1 VRGGATLTRT
11 GAAQTRAPARQ
22 ITTPSTPSEEP
33 GACLLRRFA
42 AALLATPI
50 LVAIYLQLLLR
61 RSVAARVGLLLG
73 VGALLGVA
81 GFGALAADETTAL
94 PPSDASA
101 IVPSAEFRTTLR
113 TGQGLKEPVVLDFSA
128 PMDEVSV
135 ASALTVDPPTPIE
148 LSWAPEGDH
157 LTVAPSAGW
166 APGTYVV
173 VTVGATA
180 RDRSG
185 NALGTPARAA
195 FLSRAAATARFTAP
209 DASDGRVPPRTTF
222 VVTVEGDVDP
232 TVLAEAVRVEPVV
245 AGHVAVTKEADP
257 ATPTSSPR
265 FRAVFVPTGP
275 LALDTAY
282 TVTLAPSV
290 KDREGVDVAAP
301 EPLTVRTVAAPAVV
315 RFRPVGSATD
325 VAIGANV
332 SVRFDQAMDRAA
344 TERAFRVT
352 AAGKPVTGTFSWAE
366 DDHVLVLDPAADL
379 AQGIRVELR
388 VTTEARSA
396 AGVPLVAER
405 AVSFATVPKPTPKPK
420 AAAPAPR
427 SSSSSSS
434 GSSGGSVGGGS
445 WAAVETYYL
454 KLMNCTRTGGWVTSS
469 GACSSPGGRNVAPL
483 KLDAGISSKVSRPYA
498 KLLATRGACSHFIG
512 GGPNDRLRR
521 AGYTSYRWGENIGC
535 RSGNPYAA
543 VLGSHL
549 FYQSEKS
556 YNGGHYVNLMN
567 AKYDRAGI
575 GVWVASGRVRLVIDF
590 YHP

>member
-1 VRGGATLTRT
+1 
-11 GAAQTRAPARQ
+11 
-22 ITTPSTPSEEP
+22 
-33 GACLLRRFA
+33 LRRFA
-42 AALLATPI
+42 VALLAAPV
-50 LVAIYLQLLLR
+50 LVAIYLQLLMR

-94 PPSDASA
+94 PPGNASA
-101 IVPSAEFRTTLR
+101 VLPSAEFRTLR
-113 TGQGLKEPVVLDFSA
+113 TGQALSEPVVLDFSA
-128 PMDEVSV
+128 PMDEASV
-135 ASALTVDPPTPIE
+135 ASALTVDPPIPVE
-148 LSWAPEGDH
+148 LSWTPEADH
-157 LTVAPSAGW
+157 LTVKPSVGW
-166 APGTYVV
+166 TPGTYVV

-180 RDRSG
+180 RDRGG

-195 FLSRAAATARFTAP
+195 FLSRAAASARLTAP
-209 DASDGRVPPRTTF
+209 DASDGLVPPRTTF

-232 TVLAEAVRVEPVV
+232 TVLAEAVRVEPAVE
-245 AGHVAVTKEADP
+245 GHVAVTKQADP

-265 FRAVFVPTGP
+265 YRAVFVPNGP
-275 LALDTAY
+275 LAVDTAY
-282 TVTLAPSV
+282 TVTLAPGV
-290 KDREGVDVAAP
+290 KDREGVDVAPP
-301 EPLTVRTVAAPAVV
+301 EPLAVRTVAAPAVV
-315 RFRPVGSATD
+315 RFRPVGSATE
-325 VAIGANV
+325 VAVGANV

-344 TERAFRVT
+344 TEQAFQVT
-352 AAGKPVTGTFSWAE
+352 AAGKAVAGTFTWAE
-366 DDHVLVLDPAADL
+366 GDHVLVLDPATDF

-388 VTTEARSA
+388 VTTGARSA
-396 AGVPLVAER
+396 DDVPLAAER
-405 AVSFATVPKPTPKPK
+405 AISFATVPKPAPKPKPTPKPK

-427 SSSSSSS
+427 TSSS
-434 GSSGGSVGGGS
+434 SSGGSVGGGS

-567 AKYDRAGI
+567 AKYDRVGI